1 MATLSDTLTM
11 GIVLAVVLGS
21 LFFYLYT
28 RLLQVEKR
36 ISLTENILLDLKMA
50 TENTLMMM
58 GSAPLPH
65 GGHMF
70 SEQEEQMEH
79 VEAVS
84 EAQPLQEQEVE
95 EIKEEDFYKSVL
107 QNTPVEP
114 TVAVTST
121 QVKQQMDA
129 NYEALTKKE
138 LQEAL
143 KQRGI
148 TLPKGAGRK
157 EMIDVLKK
165 NAASSSTVTSA
176 PSLAAVSAPSVLTV
190 PEPGSESALS
200 AMDGAELI
208 E

>member
-1 MATLSDTLTM
+1 MATISDTLTM

-58 GSAPLPH
+58 GSAPSA
-65 GGHMF
+65 HMF
-70 SEQEEQMEH
+70 AEQQEDQTEH

-107 QNTPVEP
+107 QNAPVEP
-114 TVAVTST
+114 TVPVPAT
-121 QVKQQMDA
+121 KMEA

-138 LQEAL
+138 LQEIL
-143 KQRGI
+143 KQRGFV
-148 TLPKGAGRK
+148 LPKGAGRK
-157 EMIDVLKK
+157 EMLDVLKK
-165 NAASSSTVTSA
+165 AQAAASA
-176 PSLAAVSAPSVLTV
+176 PAPAPTPAPA
-190 PEPGSESALS
+190 PEPGSESSLS
-200 AMDGAELI
+200 VMEGAELV

>member
-1 MATLSDTLTM
+1 MATISDTLTM
-11 GIVLAVVLGS
+11 GIVLSVILGS

-50 TENTLMMM
+50 TENTLLMM
-58 GSAPLPH
+58 GS
-65 GGHMF
+65 GGRF
-70 SEQEEQMEH
+70 VGGSEDNQTEH
-79 VEAVS
+79 VEATTD
-84 EAQPLQEQEVE
+84 AQPLQEQEVE
-95 EIKEEDFYKSVL
+95 ELKEEDFYKSVL
-107 QNTPVEP
+107 QNASVEP
-114 TVAVTST
+114 TATVETKQS
-121 QVKQQMDA
+121 VKMDA

-143 KQRGI
+143 KQRGL

-157 EMIDVLKK
+157 EMIDTLKK
-165 NAASSSTVTSA
+165 NPLQAQAQA
-176 PSLAAVSAPSVLTV
+176 PVEEEVKA
-190 PEPGSESALS
+190 GSESTLS

>member
-58 GSAPLPH
+58 GSAPS
-65 GGHMF
+65 GVGHMF
-70 SEQEEQMEH
+70 SEHEEQTEH

-107 QNTPVEP
+107 QNAPVEP
-114 TVAVTST
+114 TVPAPST
-121 QVKQQMDA
+121 KMEA

-165 NAASSSTVTSA
+165 NAAASSSTVVA
-176 PSLAAVSAPSVLTV
+176 PAAAATLV
-190 PEPGSESALS
+190 PEPGSEAALS

>member
-11 GIVLAVVLGS
+11 GVVLAVVLGS

-70 SEQEEQMEH
+70 SEQEEQTEH

-107 QNTPVEP
+107 QNAPVEP
-114 TVAVTST
+114 TVPAAST
-121 QVKQQMDA
+121 KMEA
-129 NYEALTKKE
+129 NYESFNKKE

-165 NAASSSTVTSA
+165 NTASMAAPAPAPAPAASQQV
-176 PSLAAVSAPSVLTV
+176 
-190 PEPGSESALS
+190 EPGSDSALS
-200 AMDGAELI
+200 AMEGAELI

>member
-1 MATLSDTLTM
+1 MATISDTLTM
-11 GIVLAVVLGS
+11 GIVLSVILGS

-50 TENTLMMM
+50 TENTLLMM
-58 GSAPLPH
+58 GSGSSNRFMA
-65 GGHMF
+65 
-70 SEQEEQMEH
+70 SNSDNDNEQTEH
-79 VEAVS
+79 VEATTD
-84 EAQPLQEQEVE
+84 AQPLQEQEVE
-95 EIKEEDFYKSVL
+95 ELKEEDFYKSVL
-107 QNTPVEP
+107 QNASVEATA
-114 TVAVTST
+114 TVETKQS
-121 QVKQQMDA
+121 VKMDA

-143 KQRGI
+143 KQRGL

-157 EMIDVLKK
+157 EMIDTLKK
-165 NAASSSTVTSA
+165 NPLQTQ
-176 PSLAAVSAPSVLTV
+176 V
-190 PEPGSESALS
+190 PVEEEVKAGSESTLS

>member
-1 MATLSDTLTM
+1 M
-11 GIVLAVVLGS
+11 GVVLAVVLGS

-70 SEQEEQMEH
+70 SEQEEQTEH

-107 QNTPVEP
+107 QNAPVEP
-114 TVAVTST
+114 TVPAAST
-121 QVKQQMDA
+121 KMEA
-129 NYEALTKKE
+129 NYESFNKKE

-165 NAASSSTVTSA
+165 NTASMAAPA
-176 PSLAAVSAPSVLTV
+176 PAPAPA
-190 PEPGSESALS
+190 PEAGSESALS

>member
-58 GSAPLPH
+58 GSAASSS
-65 GGHMF
+65 HMF
-70 SEQEEQMEH
+70 SEQEDQTEH

-107 QNTPVEP
+107 QNAPVEP
-114 TVAVTST
+114 TVPAAST
-121 QVKQQMDA
+121 KMEA

-165 NAASSSTVTSA
+165 NTAASSSVAATVPA
-176 PSLAAVSAPSVLTV
+176 PLAAPLV

>member
-58 GSAPLPH
+58 GSAPS
-65 GGHMF
+65 GGVHMF
-70 SEQEEQMEH
+70 SEQEDQTEH

-107 QNTPVEP
+107 QNAPVEP
-114 TVAVTST
+114 TVPAAST
-121 QVKQQMDA
+121 KMEA

-165 NAASSSTVTSA
+165 NAAATV
-176 PSLAAVSAPSVLTV
+176 AATVPAATVSA

>member
-1 MATLSDTLTM
+1 MATISDTLTM
-11 GIVLAVVLGS
+11 GIVLSVILGS

-50 TENTLMMM
+50 TENTLLMM
-58 GSAPLPH
+58 GSGSSNRFMASNSDH
-65 GGHMF
+65 
-70 SEQEEQMEH
+70 EDNQTEH
-79 VEAVS
+79 VEPTTD
-84 EAQPLQEQEVE
+84 AQPLQEQEVE
-95 EIKEEDFYKSVL
+95 ELKEEDFYKSVL
-107 QNTPVEP
+107 QNASVEP
-114 TVAVTST
+114 TATVETKQS
-121 QVKQQMDA
+121 VKMDA

-143 KQRGI
+143 KQRGL

-157 EMIDVLKK
+157 EMIDTLKK
-165 NAASSSTVTSA
+165 NPLQA
-176 PSLAAVSAPSVLTV
+176 PLEEEVKA
-190 PEPGSESALS
+190 GSESTLS

>member
-58 GSAPLPH
+58 GSAPS
-65 GGHMF
+65 GGVHMF
-70 SEQEEQMEH
+70 SEQEDQTEH

-107 QNTPVEP
+107 QNAPVEP
-114 TVAVTST
+114 TVPAAST
-121 QVKQQMDA
+121 KMEA

-165 NAASSSTVTSA
+165 NAAATVAAVATSSSTV
-176 PSLAAVSAPSVLTV
+176 AATVSA

>member
-58 GSAPLPH
+58 GSAPLQH

-70 SEQEEQMEH
+70 SEQEDQTEH

-95 EIKEEDFYKSVL
+95 EIREEDFYKSVL

-114 TVAVTST
+114 TVPAAS
-121 QVKQQMDA
+121 QAKQQMEA

-165 NAASSSTVTSA
+165 NTASMAAPA
-176 PSLAAVSAPSVLTV
+176 PAPAPV
-190 PEPGSESALS
+190 PLVQQVEPGSESALS

>member
-28 RLLQVEKR
+28 RVLQVEKR

-58 GSAPLPH
+58 GSAPSSH

-70 SEQEEQMEH
+70 SEDQTEH

-107 QNTPVEP
+107 QNAPVEP
-114 TVAVTST
+114 TVPTVST
-121 QVKQQMDA
+121 KMEA

-165 NAASSSTVTSA
+165 NAAASAAASPSA
-176 PSLAAVSAPSVLTV
+176 PVVPAATLV

-200 AMDGAELI
+200 AMEGAELI

>member
-11 GIVLAVVLGS
+11 GVVLAVVLGS

-70 SEQEEQMEH
+70 SEQEEQTEH

-107 QNTPVEP
+107 QNAPVEP
-114 TVAVTST
+114 TVPAAST
-121 QVKQQMDA
+121 KMEA
-129 NYEALTKKE
+129 NYESFNKKE

-165 NAASSSTVTSA
+165 NTASMAAPA
-176 PSLAAVSAPSVLTV
+176 PAPAPA
-190 PEPGSESALS
+190 PEAGSESALS

>member
-70 SEQEEQMEH
+70 SEQEEQMEQ

-114 TVAVTST
+114 TVPVAS
-121 QVKQQMDA
+121 QAKQQMEA

-165 NAASSSTVTSA
+165 NAASSSTVTSS

>member
-58 GSAPLPH
+58 GPTPLQH

-70 SEQEEQMEH
+70 SEQEDQTEH

-107 QNTPVEP
+107 QNAPVEP
-114 TVAVTST
+114 TVPAAST
-121 QVKQQMDA
+121 KMEA

-165 NAASSSTVTSA
+165 NTASMAATA
-176 PSLAAVSAPSVLTV
+176 PVPAVPA

>member
-1 MATLSDTLTM
+1 MATISDTLTM
-11 GIVLAVVLGS
+11 GIVLAVILGS

-50 TENTLMMM
+50 TENTLLMM
-58 GSAPLPH
+58 GS
-65 GGHMF
+65 GSSNRFMDGN
-70 SEQEEQMEH
+70 SDNDNEQTEH
-79 VEAVS
+79 VEATTD
-84 EAQPLQEQEVE
+84 AQPLQEQEVE
-95 EIKEEDFYKSVL
+95 ELKEEDFYKSVL
-107 QNTPVEP
+107 QNAPVEP
-114 TVAVTST
+114 TVTATAETKQS
-121 QVKQQMDA
+121 VKMDA

-143 KQRGI
+143 KQRGL

-157 EMIDVLKK
+157 EMIDTLKK
-165 NAASSSTVTSA
+165 N
-176 PSLAAVSAPSVLTV
+176 PLAVQAQV
-190 PEPGSESALS
+190 PVEEEVKAGSESTLS

>member
-1 MATLSDTLTM
+1 M

-58 GSAPLPH
+58 GSVPSS
-65 GGHMF
+65 HMF
-70 SEQEEQMEH
+70 SEQQEDQNEH
-79 VEAVS
+79 IEAIS

-107 QNTPVEP
+107 QNAPVEP
-114 TVAVTST
+114 TVTTVTANANT
-121 QVKQQMDA
+121 KMDA

-138 LQEAL
+138 LQELL

-165 NAASSSTVTSA
+165 NTASV
-176 PSLAAVSAPSVLTV
+176 AAVTVAAVPSVAAMSV

-200 AMDGAELI
+200 AMEGAELI

>member
-58 GSAPLPH
+58 GPTQ

-70 SEQEEQMEH
+70 SEQEDQTEH

-107 QNTPVEP
+107 QNAPVEP
-114 TVAVTST
+114 TVTT
-121 QVKQQMDA
+121 QAKQQMEA

-165 NAASSSTVTSA
+165 NTAAAAAPAASA
-176 PSLAAVSAPSVLTV
+176 PAPVPAPVV

-200 AMDGAELI
+200 AMEGAELI

>member
-1 MATLSDTLTM
+1 MATISDTLTM
-11 GIVLAVVLGS
+11 GIVLAVILGS

-50 TENTLMMM
+50 TENTLLMM
-58 GSAPLPH
+58 GSGSSNRFV
-65 GGHMF
+65 GG
-70 SEQEEQMEH
+70 SEDNQTEH
-79 VEAVS
+79 VEATTD
-84 EAQPLQEQEVE
+84 AQPLQEQEVE
-95 EIKEEDFYKSVL
+95 ELKEEDFYKSVL
-107 QNTPVEP
+107 QNASVEP
-114 TVAVTST
+114 TATVETKQS
-121 QVKQQMDA
+121 VKMDA

-143 KQRGI
+143 KQRGL

-157 EMIDVLKK
+157 EMIDTLKK
-165 NAASSSTVTSA
+165 NPLQTQA
-176 PSLAAVSAPSVLTV
+176 PLEEEVKA
-190 PEPGSESALS
+190 GSESTLS

>member
-58 GSAPLPH
+58 GSAPS
-65 GGHMF
+65 GGAHMF
-70 SEQEEQMEH
+70 SEQEDQTEH

-95 EIKEEDFYKSVL
+95 EIREEDFYKSVL
-107 QNTPVEP
+107 QNAPVEP
-114 TVAVTST
+114 TVPAAST
-121 QVKQQMDA
+121 KMEA

-165 NAASSSTVTSA
+165 NAAASSSTVAA
-176 PSLAAVSAPSVLTV
+176 PVAAATLV

>member
-1 MATLSDTLTM
+1 
-11 GIVLAVVLGS
+11 VLAVVLGS

-58 GSAPLPH
+58 GPPQ

-70 SEQEEQMEH
+70 SEQEEQTEQ

-114 TVAVTST
+114 TVASSVNTK
-121 QVKQQMDA
+121 VEA

-138 LQEAL
+138 LQEL
-143 KQRGI
+143 VKQRG
-148 TLPKGAGRK
+148 LVVPKSAGRK
-157 EMIDVLKK
+157 ELTDMLRK
-165 NAASSSTVTSA
+165 NGAAQA
-176 PSLAAVSAPSVLTV
+176 PLVQPVAPPPQ
-190 PEPGSESALS
+190 PEAGSESTLS

>member
-1 MATLSDTLTM
+1 MATISDTLTM
-11 GIVLAVVLGS
+11 GIVLSVILGS

-50 TENTLMMM
+50 TENTLLMM
-58 GSAPLPH
+58 GSGARFV
-65 GGHMF
+65 GG
-70 SEQEEQMEH
+70 SEDNQTEH
-79 VEAVS
+79 VEATTD
-84 EAQPLQEQEVE
+84 AQPLQEQEVE
-95 EIKEEDFYKSVL
+95 ELKEEDFYKSVL
-107 QNTPVEP
+107 QNASVEP
-114 TVAVTST
+114 TATVETKQS
-121 QVKQQMDA
+121 VKMDA

-143 KQRGI
+143 KQRGL

-157 EMIDVLKK
+157 EMIDTLKK
-165 NAASSSTVTSA
+165 NPLQTQA
-176 PSLAAVSAPSVLTV
+176 PLEEEVKA
-190 PEPGSESALS
+190 GSESTLS

>member
-11 GIVLAVVLGS
+11 GVVLAVVLGS

-70 SEQEEQMEH
+70 SEQEEQTEH

-107 QNTPVEP
+107 QNAPVEP
-114 TVAVTST
+114 TVPAAST
-121 QVKQQMDA
+121 KMEA
-129 NYEALTKKE
+129 NYESFNKKE

-165 NAASSSTVTSA
+165 NTASMAAPAPAPAPA
-176 PSLAAVSAPSVLTV
+176 PSQQV
-190 PEPGSESALS
+190 EPGSESALS

>member
-58 GSAPLPH
+58 GSPPSA
-65 GGHMF
+65 HMF
-70 SEQEEQMEH
+70 SEQEDQTEH

-107 QNTPVEP
+107 QNAPVEP
-114 TVAVTST
+114 TVPAAST
-121 QVKQQMDA
+121 KMEA

-138 LQEAL
+138 LQEVL

-165 NAASSSTVTSA
+165 NAVATATATASVSSSTVAA
-176 PSLAAVSAPSVLTV
+176 PAV
-190 PEPGSESALS
+190 PEAGSESTLS

>member
-11 GIVLAVVLGS
+11 GVVLAVVLGS

-70 SEQEEQMEH
+70 SEQEEQTEH

-107 QNTPVEP
+107 QNAPVEP
-114 TVAVTST
+114 TVPAAST
-121 QVKQQMDA
+121 KMEA
-129 NYEALTKKE
+129 NYESFNKKE

-165 NAASSSTVTSA
+165 NTASMAAPA
-176 PSLAAVSAPSVLTV
+176 PAPA
-190 PEPGSESALS
+190 PEAGSESALS

>member
-1 MATLSDTLTM
+1 MATISDTLTM
-11 GIVLAVVLGS
+11 GIVLSVILGS

-50 TENTLMMM
+50 TENTLLMM
-58 GSAPLPH
+58 GS
-65 GGHMF
+65 GGRF
-70 SEQEEQMEH
+70 VGSNSDNEDNQTEH
-79 VEAVS
+79 VEATTD
-84 EAQPLQEQEVE
+84 AQPLQEQEVE
-95 EIKEEDFYKSVL
+95 ELKEEDFYKSVL
-107 QNTPVEP
+107 QNASVEP
-114 TVAVTST
+114 TATVETKQS
-121 QVKQQMDA
+121 VKMDA

-143 KQRGI
+143 KQRGL

-157 EMIDVLKK
+157 EMIDTLKK
-165 NAASSSTVTSA
+165 NPLQTQA
-176 PSLAAVSAPSVLTV
+176 PLEEEVKA
-190 PEPGSESALS
+190 GSESTLS

>member
-1 MATLSDTLTM
+1 MATISDTLTM
-11 GIVLAVVLGS
+11 GIVLSVILGS

-50 TENTLMMM
+50 TENTLLMM
-58 GSAPLPH
+58 GS
-65 GGHMF
+65 GGRF
-70 SEQEEQMEH
+70 VGGSEDNQTEH
-79 VEAVS
+79 VEATTD
-84 EAQPLQEQEVE
+84 AQPLQEQEVE
-95 EIKEEDFYKSVL
+95 ELEEDFYKSVL
-107 QNTPVEP
+107 QNASVEP
-114 TVAVTST
+114 TATVETKQS
-121 QVKQQMDA
+121 VKMDA

-143 KQRGI
+143 KQRGL

-157 EMIDVLKK
+157 EMIDTLKK
-165 NAASSSTVTSA
+165 NPLQTQTQA
-176 PSLAAVSAPSVLTV
+176 PVEEEVKA
-190 PEPGSESALS
+190 GSESTLS

>member
-50 TENTLMMM
+50 TENTLLMM
-58 GSAPLPH
+58 GS
-65 GGHMF
+65 GGGGRFMTRDMDNEH
-70 SEQEEQMEH
+70 EQTEH
-79 VEAVS
+79 VEATT

-107 QNTPVEP
+107 QNAAVEP
-114 TVAVTST
+114 TVAPEA
-121 QVKQQMDA
+121 KQNTKMEV

-138 LQEAL
+138 LQEVL
-143 KQRGI
+143 KQRGL
-148 TLPKGAGRK
+148 THPKGAGRK
-157 EMIDVLKK
+157 EMLDTLKK
-165 NAASSSTVTSA
+165 SSLPTQQVQA
-176 PSLAAVSAPSVLTV
+176 EEVQA
-190 PEPGSESALS
+190 GSESTLS
-200 AMDGAELI
+200 AMDGAELVQ
-208 E
+208 

>member
-1 MATLSDTLTM
+1 M
-11 GIVLAVVLGS
+11 GIVLAVILGS

-50 TENTLMMM
+50 TENTLLMM
-58 GSAPLPH
+58 GSGS
-65 GGHMF
+65 GGRFVDGNSDH
-70 SEQEEQMEH
+70 QTEH
-79 VEAVS
+79 VEATTD
-84 EAQPLQEQEVE
+84 AQPLQEQEVE
-95 EIKEEDFYKSVL
+95 ELKEEDFYKSVL
-107 QNTPVEP
+107 QNASVEATA
-114 TVAVTST
+114 TVETKQS
-121 QVKQQMDA
+121 VKMDA

-143 KQRGI
+143 KQRGL

-157 EMIDVLKK
+157 EMIDTLKK
-165 NAASSSTVTSA
+165 NPLQAQA
-176 PSLAAVSAPSVLTV
+176 PVEEEVKA
-190 PEPGSESALS
+190 GSESTLS

>member
-58 GSAPLPH
+58 GSAPSG

-70 SEQEEQMEH
+70 SGQEEQTEH

-114 TVAVTST
+114 TVSAPST
-121 QVKQQMDA
+121 KMEV

-138 LQEAL
+138 LQEVL

-165 NAASSSTVTSA
+165 NTAAAASASSTVA
-176 PSLAAVSAPSVLTV
+176 PAPLPQQV
-190 PEPGSESALS
+190 EPGSESALS
-200 AMDGAELI
+200 AMEGAELI

>member
-1 MATLSDTLTM
+1 MATISDTLTM
-11 GIVLAVVLGS
+11 GIVLAVILGS

-50 TENTLMMM
+50 TENTLLMM
-58 GSAPLPH
+58 GSGAGRFMSSDP
-65 GGHMF
+65 
-70 SEQEEQMEH
+70 EQEQTQQ
-79 VEAVS
+79 VEATT

-95 EIKEEDFYKSVL
+95 ELKEEDFYKSVL
-107 QNTPVEP
+107 QNASVEP
-114 TVAVTST
+114 TASSVSGPTVTASET
-121 QVKQQMDA
+121 KHHTKMDA
-129 NYEALTKKE
+129 NYEALSKKE

-143 KQRGI
+143 KQRGL

-157 EMIDVLKK
+157 EMIDTLKK
-165 NAASSSTVTSA
+165 NPFVAQA
-176 PSLAAVSAPSVLTV
+176 PAVQTEDVQA
-190 PEPGSESALS
+190 GSESSLS

>member
-1 MATLSDTLTM
+1 MATISDTLTM
-11 GIVLAVVLGS
+11 GIVLSVILGS

-50 TENTLMMM
+50 TENTLLMM
-58 GSAPLPH
+58 GS
-65 GGHMF
+65 GGRF
-70 SEQEEQMEH
+70 VGSNSDNEDNQTEH
-79 VEAVS
+79 VEATTD
-84 EAQPLQEQEVE
+84 AQPLQEQEVE
-95 EIKEEDFYKSVL
+95 ELKEEDFYKSVL
-107 QNTPVEP
+107 QNASVEP
-114 TVAVTST
+114 TATVETKQS
-121 QVKQQMDA
+121 VKMDA

-143 KQRGI
+143 KQRGL

-157 EMIDVLKK
+157 EMIDTLKK
-165 NAASSSTVTSA
+165 NPLQAQAQA
-176 PSLAAVSAPSVLTV
+176 PVEEEVKA
-190 PEPGSESALS
+190 GSESTLS